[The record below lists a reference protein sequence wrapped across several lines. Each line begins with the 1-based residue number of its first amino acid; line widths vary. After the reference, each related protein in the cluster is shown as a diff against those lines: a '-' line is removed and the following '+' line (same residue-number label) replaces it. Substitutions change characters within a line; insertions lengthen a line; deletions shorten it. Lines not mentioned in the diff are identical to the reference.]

1 MPWDR
6 LTALLRSC
14 HSRASSEVLMLCLRA
29 CAMIYGLMGIE
40 GRGGSAETRR
50 LRPSWRGAV
59 MLLIGAVSAGLLFL
73 VAPPAEV
80 FDQIDHMSPA
90 WLAAAVV
97 FEILS
102 CLSYVIVFRYFF
114 PEPSR
119 RDSWRVAW
127 IAMGTGAVLPGG
139 NFTSVAATGLV
150 MRNKGLGMRQLL
162 GRCGALLCLV
172 VGVGFLANGVAGALL
187 LAGVPDGPLDLS
199 HTGIPILVTAAVISS
214 AVLIVFVSR
223 RGGER
228 TPRPV
233 RAFAVGLQGAWAA
246 VRHPSWRLVGAVG
259 YTCLDAAA
267 LWAACA
273 ATGYHLGFLAVLIA
287 CCIGYLTATIPVPAG
302 LGVLDAGLAGAL
314 VLYGLPPAASV
325 GAVLV
330 YHAVSVWV
338 PGCGGMIALLSTRR
352 IPITD
357 HPPIAAARLAG
368 VQLAE
373 VAQAKP

>member
-1 MPWDR
+1 M
-6 LTALLRSC
+6 
-14 HSRASSEVLMLCLRA
+14 E
-29 CAMIYGLMGIE
+29 IE
-40 GRGGSAETRR
+40 GRGGSAEETRR
-50 LRPSWRGAV
+50 LQPTWRGV
-59 MLLIGAVSAGLLFL
+59 GMLLIGALSAGLLLL

-80 FDQIDHMSPA
+80 FDQIGHMSLG

-97 FEILS
+97 LEILS

-114 PEPSR
+114 PEPSG

-139 NFTSVAATGLV
+139 NISSVAATGLV
-150 MRNKGLGMRQLL
+150 MRGTGIGMKQLL
-162 GRCGALLCLV
+162 GRCAALLCLL
-172 VGVGFLANGVAGALL
+172 VGVGFLANGVAGTLL
-187 LAGVPDGPLDLS
+187 FAGVPDGPLDLS
-199 HTGIPILVTAAVISS
+199 HAGIPILVSTGVLSS
-214 AVLIVFVSR
+214 AALVVFLSR

-233 RAFAVGLQGAWAA
+233 RAFAVALDGAWAA
-246 VRHPSWRLVGAVG
+246 VRHPSWRLLGAVG

-273 ATGYHLGFLAVLIA
+273 ATGDRLGFLAVLIA
-287 CCIGYLTATIPVPAG
+287 CCIGYLTAAIPMPAG
-302 LGVLDAGLAGAL
+302 LGVLDSGLAAAL

-352 IPITD
+352 TPIT
-357 HPPIAAARLAG
+357 HQPAVAAPTLTAI
-368 VQLAE
+368 QLAE